1 MKVAHIIVRFAPGMP
16 GWGGAAKAATD
27 WAKVLARKGV
37 DISVFTVGDGSEE
50 QYVVKGHRLT
60 VNFSPEAKGRI
71 MKWWPFYTPA
81 LGKTLSTEAFE
92 HDIEHIHEIWHYPCY
107 AAYRAAKKAKKPYIV
122 TVHGALEPWCLNYKA
137 LKKKIYAALIQRRI
151 LNGAAAIHA
160 ITQDEVKHIQAF
172 GVHSPIVMIPNGI
185 DPEEFYKLPPREE
198 LERRYPELEGKIVVL
213 FLGRIH
219 PVKGL
224 DILARAFGRIARD
237 RGDVRLVIV
246 GPDDDG
252 YQIQVEQMLKTYGVR
267 DKTIF
272 TGLLS
277 GQEKLAALSRSD
289 IFVLPSYSEGFSMAI
304 LEALACGV
312 PVLIMRQCHFPEVAE
327 AKAGIVIDPDPDQ
340 LAEALT
346 KLLDNPELRKEM
358 GANGR
363 RLVTERFTWDKI
375 VEQMI
380 ELYRNVLRNRSQLD
394 LNR

>member
-16 GWGGAAKAATD
+16 GWGGAVKAATD

-37 DISVFTVGDGSEE
+37 IISVFTVGAESEE
-50 QYVVKGHRLT
+50 QYVVQDHRLT
-60 VNFSPEAKGRI
+60 VNFSPEGKGRI

-92 HDIEHIHEIWHYPCY
+92 HDIVHIHEIWHYPCY
-107 AAYRAAKKAKKPYIV
+107 AAYRAAKKARKPYIV
-122 TVHGALEPWCLNYKA
+122 TVHGELEPWCLNFKA
-137 LKKKIYAALIQRRI
+137 FKKKIYAALILRRI

-160 ITQDEVKHIQAF
+160 ITKDEVEHIRAF
-172 GVHSPIVMIPNGI
+172 GVHSPLVMIPNGVN
-185 DPEEFYKLPPREE
+185 PVEFGGLPLQGE
-198 LERRYPELEGKIVVL
+198 LERLYPELEGKKVVL

-219 PVKGL
+219 PIKGL
-224 DILARAFGRIARD
+224 DILARAFGQIARD
-237 RGDVRLVIV
+237 REDVRLVIV
-246 GPDDDG
+246 GQDNEG
-252 YQIQVEQMLKTYGVR
+252 YQIQVEQMLKTYRVR
-267 DKTIF
+267 EKVIF
-272 TGLLS
+272 TGMLT
-277 GQEKLAALSRSD
+277 GREKLAGLSRAD
-289 IFVLPSYSEGFSMAI
+289 ICVIPSYSDIRTLVA
-304 LEALACGV
+304 LEAMICGL
-312 PVLIMRQCHFPEVAE
+312 PVVITRQCQFPEIAE

-375 VEQMI
+375 AEQMI
-380 ELYRNVLRNRSQLD
+380 ELYRNVLRNRSQID